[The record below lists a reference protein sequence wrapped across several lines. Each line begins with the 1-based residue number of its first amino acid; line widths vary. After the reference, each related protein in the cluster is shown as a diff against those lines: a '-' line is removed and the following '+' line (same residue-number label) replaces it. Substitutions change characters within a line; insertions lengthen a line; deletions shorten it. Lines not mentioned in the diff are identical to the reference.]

1 MVGSIGANGFALGA
15 VADFGAKNCQVTT
28 KADARHN
35 VELITK
41 TAIEPNACYALV
53 AVEFD
58 CTNMID
64 EKTFHDEFNCD
75 PMAAYKFISDNF
87 KDSPL
92 NFSEDD
98 RIVKVELLGS

>member
-1 MVGSIGANGFALGA
+1 MEKNIGF
-15 VADFGAKNCQVTT
+15 KVT
-28 KADARHN
+28 
-35 VELITK
+35 
-41 TAIEPNACYALV
+41 
-53 AVEFD
+53 VEFD
-58 CTNMID
+58 CTGMID

-87 KDSPL
+87 NDSPI

>member
-1 MVGSIGANGFALGA
+1 MEKNIGF
-15 VADFGAKNCQVTT
+15 
-28 KADARHN
+28 R
-35 VELITK
+35 IT
-41 TAIEPNACYALV
+41 
-53 AVEFD
+53 VEFD
-58 CTNMID
+58 CTDMID

-98 RIVKVELLGS
+98 RIVKVELLDYQNAL